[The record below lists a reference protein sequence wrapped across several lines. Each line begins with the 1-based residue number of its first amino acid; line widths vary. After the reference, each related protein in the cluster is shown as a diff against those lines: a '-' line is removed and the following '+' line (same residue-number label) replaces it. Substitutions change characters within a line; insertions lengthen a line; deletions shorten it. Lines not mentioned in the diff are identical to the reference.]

1 MKWIPIIAAMAL
13 AGCAST
19 TLNKVQL
26 SSYKL
31 GIEQTSTIGAPFIVD
46 QKGEVATVKQWVGL
60 LNSPNGYA
68 VRQQYSAD
76 YLRRE
81 LLYSGRSGSTVEIT
95 YREFRGGMAAQPFYQ
110 NLKYD
115 LAASRQIRFQNFTI
129 DVIAADNQS
138 IRYKI
143 VSDR

>member
-1 MKWIPIIAAMAL
+1 MAAMAAIAL
-13 AGCAST
+13 SGCAST
-19 TLNKVQL
+19 TLNKVQY
-26 SSYKL
+26 SSYRL
-31 GIEQTSTIGAPFIVD
+31 GVEQTSTIGAPFIVD
-46 QKGEVATVKQWVGL
+46 QKGQVATVRQWVGL
-60 LNSPNGYA
+60 LNSSNGYA
-68 VRQQYSAD
+68 VREQYSAD

-115 LAASRQIRFQNFTI
+115 LSASSQIRFQNFAI

>member
-1 MKWIPIIAAMAL
+1 MKSMPIIAALLL

-19 TLNKVQL
+19 TLNKVRF
-26 SSYKL
+26 SSYQL
-31 GIEQTSTIGAPFIVD
+31 GVERTATIGAPFLVD

-60 LNSPNGYA
+60 LNSPNGWA
-68 VRQQYSAD
+68 IREQYSAD

-95 YREFRGGMAAQPFYQ
+95 YREFRGGLAAQPFYQ

-129 DVIAADNQS
+129 DVIDADNQS

-143 VSDR
+143 VADR

>member
-1 MKWIPIIAAMAL
+1 
-13 AGCAST
+13 
-19 TLNKVQL
+19 
-26 SSYKL
+26 
-31 GIEQTSTIGAPFIVD
+31 
-46 QKGEVATVKQWVGL
+46 VGL

-68 VRQQYSAD
+68 VREQYSAD

-115 LAASRQIRFQNFTI
+115 LSASSQIRFQNFAI

>member
-1 MKWIPIIAAMAL
+1 MRLIPIMAAMAL

-26 SSYKL
+26 SSYKV
-31 GIEQTSTIGAPFIVD
+31 GVEQTSTIGAPFIVD

-60 LNSPNGYA
+60 LNSPNGWL

-115 LAASRQIRFQNFTI
+115 LAASRQIRFQNFAI
-129 DVIAADNQS
+129 DVIEADNQS
-138 IRYKI
+138 IWYKI